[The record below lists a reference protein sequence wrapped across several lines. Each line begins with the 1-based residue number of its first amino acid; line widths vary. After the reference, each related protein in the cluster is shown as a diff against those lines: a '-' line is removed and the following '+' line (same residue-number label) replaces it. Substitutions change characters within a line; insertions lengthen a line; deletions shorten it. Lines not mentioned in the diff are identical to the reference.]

1 MIYNRSTEIQRI
13 QVKIPPKCK
22 KFDLEKPVQTPDGLK
37 TRIFFGAD
45 DQEIGT
51 RSGFGDTIGARS
63 FAFPDPSEPSED
75 DEFDV
80 KLEVIKRRKNAT
92 RKSRAGQKQDLFSGC
107 SAKKK
112 HRDYTMCSIE
122 IFLVI
127 SIALLLLHEAWQLL
141 ALGKQYFKEM
151 ENWFELLIIAFAIA
165 TVILKKDLDS
175 LKIVAAIGISIT
187 WIELIFLFGR
197 FPVLGGMFSIM
208 FYSITKR
215 IVRTVLALLIL
226 VIGFTGAFF
235 IINFGQESE
244 HFDLGNPFKA
254 FVKVFVMVLGE
265 FEFDDLYEASS
276 SDTVSFVFTMI
287 LLILLITFGSIIMIN
302 LIVAIIISDIG
313 WLQNV
318 AKDQALLNQ
327 AQHAVQINSFVNLIR
342 PLTNR
347 IGDKEAKGSVVLAL
361 EFCVHSCCSCSRRK
375 APRDVRETME
385 QILKNKEPR
394 EIKF

>member
-1 MIYNRSTEIQRI
+1 MIYVRSPEIERFK
-13 QVKIPPKCK
+13 VKIPRNCNAFELADPVKT
-22 KFDLEKPVQTPDGLK
+22 EKDGLVN
-37 TRIFFGAD
+37 RISFSD
-45 DQEIGT
+45 DSEI
-51 RSGFGDTIGARS
+51 RNRIAFPKPHEPDTIVFS
-63 FAFPDPSEPSED
+63 KQKKDED
-75 DEFDV
+75 FEFEIV
-80 KLEVIKRRKNAT
+80 KKRKNST
-92 RKSRAGQKQDLFSGC
+92 RRSRVSKHQGLFSGC

-112 HRDYTMCSIE
+112 RNRDYSMCTVE
-122 IFLVI
+122 IFLVF
-127 SIALLLLHEAWQLL
+127 SITLLLLHEAWQLL
-141 ALGKQYFKEM
+141 ALGKQYFKEL

-165 TVILKKDLDS
+165 TCILKKDLDS
-175 LKIVAAIGISIT
+175 FKIVAAIGICIT

-197 FPVLGGMFSIM
+197 FPFLGGMFSIM

-215 IVRTVLALLIL
+215 IIKTVLGFIILI
-226 VIGFTGAFF
+226 IGFTGAFF

-244 HFDLGNPFKA
+244 QFDLGNPFKA

-276 SDTVSFVFTMI
+276 SDTGSFVFTMI

-313 WLQNV
+313 WLQDIS
-318 AKDQALLNQ
+318 KDQALLNQ
-327 AQHAVQINSFVNLIR
+327 AQHAVQINSFKNLIR

-347 IGDKEAKGSVVLAL
+347 IRDKEAKGSGDMAL

-375 APRDVRETME
+375 APRDVKETMQ
-385 QILKNKEPR
+385 QILKNKGHK